1 MSSLQVLKKA
11 GNVVGFPPKGTTM
24 RRLILA
30 AILGTVIAATG
41 ASAAEVPAHIG
52 RHVTTTG
59 DTREIERVVED
70 FKTGIKMRDTRLL
83 ASLLVS
89 ADIPFVAP
97 ASPKGIKFL
106 RDKYDPNASGLRAG
120 GFYDFSQS
128 IETAT
133 VPVEEKFYNV
143 KITQDGH
150 VAWVMFDYEFL
161 KDNKVSHYGIETWQ
175 MMKSAE
181 GKWKIASV
189 WWTYNYPAP

>member
-1 MSSLQVLKKA
+1 MV
-11 GNVVGFPPKGTTM
+11 N
-24 RRLILA
+24 
-30 AILGTVIAATG
+30 
-41 ASAAEVPAHIG
+41 
-52 RHVTTTG
+52 
-59 DTREIERVVED
+59 
-70 FKTGIKMRDTRLL
+70 
-83 ASLLVS
+83 

-120 GFYDFSQS
+120 GFYDFSKF

-161 KDNKVSHYGIETWQ
+161 KDNKVSNYGIETWQ

-189 WWTYNYPAP
+189 WWTYNPAP